1 MNSQLSR
8 PAEPEIITPNL
19 TKSAAVEAVSRL
31 INGSVN
37 PRRSAVRNYDLSE
50 MPAALEMPVGR
61 LGLGERECPVD
72 HGAQAMQRDGPVH
85 GFKIGAASDAD
96 RSE

>member
-1 MNSQLSR
+1 M
-8 PAEPEIITPNL
+8 A
-19 TKSAAVEAVSRL
+19 
-31 INGSVN
+31 
-37 PRRSAVRNYDLSE
+37 
-50 MPAALEMPVGR
+50 AALEMPVSLLR
-61 LGLGERECPVD
+61 LGERECPVD